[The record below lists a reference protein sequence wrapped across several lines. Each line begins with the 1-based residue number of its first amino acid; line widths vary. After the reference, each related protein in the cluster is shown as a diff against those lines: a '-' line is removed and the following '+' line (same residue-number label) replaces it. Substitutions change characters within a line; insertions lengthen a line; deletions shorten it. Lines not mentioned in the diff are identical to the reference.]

1 MKTQFDNEAAT
12 KTHSNIFSFDS
23 EKGDDEIR
31 KAEEENDRTI
41 IPKTKH
47 NQEIRTGNDRK

>member
-1 MKTQFDNEAAT
+1 MKTFLTTRQQQKHT
-12 KTHSNIFSFDS
+12 QTSFSFDS

>member
-1 MKTQFDNEAAT
+1 MKTQFDNEGKNT
-12 KTHSNIFSFDS
+12 RKHVCSFDS